1 MDSQMG
7 LLARAGTAVAR
18 AFSRRP
24 ETDSRLPPVVDM
36 PGVAQLV
43 GAGTPVNGNPQ
54 IDRAARS
61 LEALLGLVSPSAGPT
76 ASRWSSYPA
85 TDLTP
90 AKIIDALRQ
99 ADQGYPLKWA
109 EMVEQVLERDGD
121 LSGMALIR
129 RQDVAGKPF
138 RIVRRRGNPTPLADS
153 MKSLFEAV
161 IFDIDSYD
169 DAIEQLLAA
178 NGQGWGTGEIVWDFR
193 PVRWKAPNGRDVG
206 PVTLL
211 VPRLVEWVHPKH
223 LRAETYT
230 DEPLLVLGSDNITL
244 PFGKFIFHRG
254 EGQGFWE
261 RRGFM
266 RACVWYSA
274 AKSWSFADWIT
285 FIHRFGI
292 PTPYI
297 QYRGSEA
304 QYEEFKRVYD
314 EMLNALGKGLGA
326 ILPDTAKVDVLK
338 TPEGGRSSDPHSA
351 MVDCC
356 NASMAVRILGG
367 TLTTRAGNSGSW
379 ALGDVHATVQHAREL
394 ADARKFSSTARR
406 DLHYPF
412 FWFNR
417 YTIAQAVGAHPDDVL
432 DAVPEMRF
440 RIAKETSPQ
449 ERSQIISAAINE
461 WGLLV
466 DEEQLHDEFDLDMP
480 RPGSKP
486 APGRPQQV
494 TNGGALVGSV
504 EASREGAEAPKDQS
518 SDASGA
524 GGAAKPAPGS
534 APRAPA
540 TPLPGAAP
548 VTPRPAPE
556 PADTNTGADASE
568 GAASEQRRP
577 TTFSAQRVID
587 DLRALAPTVPELVQQ
602 HLTPQPEKRR

>member
-1 MDSQMG
+1 MG
-7 LLARAGTAVAR
+7 VFDRLGSRVAR
-18 AFSRRP
+18 VFSRSAP
-24 ETDSRLPPVVDM
+24 THSRLPPVVDI
-36 PGVAQLV
+36 PGVSQVV
-43 GAGTPVNGNPQ
+43 GAGTPVNTSPQ
-54 IDRAARS
+54 IEAATRG
-61 LEALLGLVSPSAGPT
+61 LEALLGLVSPSAGPVG
-76 ASRWSSYPA
+76 SRWSSYPA

-90 AKIIDALRQ
+90 AKIVDALRQ

-153 MKSLFEAV
+153 MKNLLEAV

-178 NGQGWGTGEIVWDFR
+178 NGQGWGSGEIVWDFR

-206 PVTLL
+206 PITLL
-211 VPRLVEWVHPKH
+211 VPRLVESVHPKH
-223 LRAETYT
+223 FRAATHT
-230 DEPLLVLGSDNITL
+230 DEPLLVMGSDNLTL

-274 AKSWSFADWIT
+274 AKSWSFSDWIV

-297 QYRGSEA
+297 QYRGTEA
-304 QYEEFKRVYD
+304 QYAEFKAVY
-314 EMLNALGKGLGA
+314 ENMLSALGTGVGA
-326 ILPDTAKVDVLK
+326 ILPDSAKVDVLR
-338 TPEGGRSSDPHSA
+338 TPEGGRSSDPHGS
-351 MVDCC
+351 MVDVC

-367 TLTTRAGNSGSW
+367 TLTTRAGNSGSY

-394 ADARKFSSTARR
+394 ADARKFASTARR
-406 DLHYPF
+406 DLHFPF

-417 YTIAQAVGAHPDDVL
+417 YTIAQAIGASPDDIL

-449 ERSQIISAAINE
+449 ERAQIISSAINE

-504 EASREGAEAPKDQS
+504 EASRDGAEAPGVEPNEP
-518 SDASGA
+518 AAAHEPAGA
-524 GGAAKPAPGS
+524 NPHV
-534 APRAPA
+534 APA
-540 TPLPGAAP
+540 
-548 VTPRPAPE
+548 
-556 PADTNTGADASE
+556 GADMV
-568 GAASEQRRP
+568 P
-577 TTFSAQRVID
+577 T
-587 DLRALAPTVPELVQQ
+587 AP
-602 HLTPQPEKRR
+602 

>member
-1 MDSQMG
+1 MG
-7 LLARAGTAVAR
+7 LLSRAGTALAR
-18 AFSRRP
+18 VFSRGG
-24 ETDSRLPPVVDM
+24 TTSGGVPPVVEV
-36 PGVAQLV
+36 PGVPQLV
-43 GAGTPVNGNPQ
+43 GAGTPVNTSPQ
-54 IDRAARS
+54 VEKAARS
-61 LEALLGLVSPSAGPT
+61 LEALLGLLSPQAGPI

-90 AKIIDALRQ
+90 AKIVDALRQ

-153 MKSLFEAV
+153 MKNLLEAV
-161 IFDIDSYD
+161 VFDIDSYD

-178 NGQGWGTGEIVWDFR
+178 NGQGWGSGEIVWDFR
-193 PVRWKAPNGRDVG
+193 PVKWKAPSGRDVG

-223 LRAETYT
+223 YRAETYT
-230 DEPLLVLGSDNITL
+230 DVPLLVLGSDNITL

-297 QYRGSEA
+297 QYRGTEA
-304 QYEEFKRVYD
+304 QYEEFKAVYED
-314 EMLNALGKGLGA
+314 MLNALGKGLGA
-326 ILPDTAKVDVLK
+326 ILPDSAKVDVLR
-338 TPEGGRSSDPHSA
+338 TPEGGRSSDPHGS
-351 MVDCC
+351 MVDVC

-367 TLTTRAGNSGSW
+367 TLTTRAGNSGSY

-394 ADARKFSSTARR
+394 ADARKFAATARR
-406 DLHYPF
+406 DLHFPF

-417 YTIAQAVGAHPDDVL
+417 YTIADAIGERPDDIL

-504 EASREGAEAPKDQS
+504 EASREGAEAPGD
-518 SDASGA
+518 
-524 GGAAKPAPGS
+524 KPASPPSPSSTAVAPSS
-534 APRAPA
+534 ADVLRKAEQVR
-540 TPLPGAAP
+540 AAP
-548 VTPRPAPE
+548 VTPEAQKIVESLR
-556 PADTNTGADASE
+556 TL
-568 GAASEQRRP
+568 AASLPPESREQLVE
-577 TTFSAQRVID
+577 S
-587 DLRALAPTVPELVQQ
+587 LRARA
-602 HLTPQPEKRR
+602 